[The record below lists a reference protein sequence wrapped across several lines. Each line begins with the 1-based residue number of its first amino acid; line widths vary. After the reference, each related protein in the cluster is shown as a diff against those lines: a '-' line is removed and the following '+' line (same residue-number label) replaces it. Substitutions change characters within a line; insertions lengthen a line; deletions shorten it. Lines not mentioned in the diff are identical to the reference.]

1 MNENIS
7 SEEREYSNRIYS
19 LRFTGQIADA
29 VTVCEEAI
37 QKFPSS
43 NFFYKIKGDL
53 LFEQGNF
60 DAALQSYLTFL
71 DKINKKPEY
80 FTNFAKFFRKLNQKQ
95 AISEAV
101 FNQLASMIC
110 TDRYSYIL
118 QKNITN
124 LLLDTYPVSDTLSAA
139 VTRAIHGGNHT
150 FPRIKDDY
158 EQIRKAGKCGEIIY
172 LCKVSLKQCS
182 QRVNSIDRYFLKR
195 LENNKLFEQAISFT
209 QKILGYSSD
218 GVVVR
223 TLFRLCRECSDYSA
237 AEAYL
242 HQHNIET
249 KNEFNIQYELV
260 LYFDSIGDEQK
271 RNAALARID
280 ILSEDK
286 IPICR
291 TLFKFYVKFNLLDK
305 AQAIQEKI
313 MGFNQKA
320 ASSRRLKKE
329 TENIVWDRLR
339 TLVDEQE
346 HTRQLLAISE
356 LIKGFAHELGQP
368 ITNIRYAIQLFYMK
382 NRKRN
387 IEIIPEEKQLLD
399 SILTQTERVG
409 KLLNRFSPIIS
420 SKSEKKYFNV
430 YQAVNNIFDELSV
443 RLNNEKIEYF
453 LRGNHNTEIY
463 GEELQFGQ
471 VFYNLIINSIY
482 AIKRTDR
489 PGKIEVSI
497 EESNNT
503 LKISFSDNGTGIS
516 PELQRKIFEP
526 FFSTKN
532 KETEEGG
539 EGLGLFIVW
548 NILKIFSGKIS
559 VDATHQNGAK
569 FIIIINLEENRHV

>member
-1 MNENIS
+1 
-7 SEEREYSNRIYS
+7 
-19 LRFTGQIADA
+19 
-29 VTVCEEAI
+29 
-37 QKFPSS
+37 
-43 NFFYKIKGDL
+43 
-53 LFEQGNF
+53 
-60 DAALQSYLTFL
+60 
-71 DKINKKPEY
+71 
-80 FTNFAKFFRKLNQKQ
+80 
-95 AISEAV
+95 
-101 FNQLASMIC
+101 
-110 TDRYSYIL
+110 
-118 QKNITN
+118 
-124 LLLDTYPVSDTLSAA
+124 
-139 VTRAIHGGNHT
+139 
-150 FPRIKDDY
+150 
-158 EQIRKAGKCGEIIY
+158 
-172 LCKVSLKQCS
+172 
-182 QRVNSIDRYFLKR
+182 
-195 LENNKLFEQAISFT
+195 
-209 QKILGYSSD
+209 
-218 GVVVR
+218 
-223 TLFRLCRECSDYSA
+223 
-237 AEAYL
+237 
-242 HQHNIET
+242 
-249 KNEFNIQYELV
+249 
-260 LYFDSIGDEQK
+260 
-271 RNAALARID
+271 
-280 ILSEDK
+280 
-286 IPICR
+286 
-291 TLFKFYVKFNLLDK
+291 
-305 AQAIQEKI
+305 
-313 MGFNQKA
+313 
-320 ASSRRLKKE
+320 
-329 TENIVWDRLR
+329 
-339 TLVDEQE
+339 
-346 HTRQLLAISE
+346 
-356 LIKGFAHELGQP
+356 
-368 ITNIRYAIQLFYMK
+368 MK